1 MSMETMSAI
10 LVIALVY
17 AVGDFVSFK
26 TKALFSMMFAAGLL
40 FLVGFWVGIPPTL
53 FEDSKL
59 IPVAMA
65 LIAML
70 MVHMGSFMKLRDLKE
85 EWKTVIIAISA
96 LVALAAVLYLLGGL
110 IIGKERAVTA
120 IGPISGGVVA
130 TLIVS
135 EAVKAQGLESLAVF
149 ATLLLVLQSFI
160 GLPIASFC
168 LKREAGRLA
177 VGFRKNGAGGSDSS
191 KSPASDPEI
200 PTWRVFPALPKP
212 LQTPFILMAKALLIG
227 WLAMKVAGLTG
238 GVIHPFVV
246 ALIFGIIFYEIG
258 FIEHKI
264 LEKANSSGL
273 TLFILLVPIFMNL
286 SKATP
291 KMVGSLIVPM
301 LVAFVIALVGL
312 VLVSLLLSKILGYS
326 WELSLAIGTT
336 CLFGFP
342 GTYIISQEVAESQSE
357 NDEEKE
363 YLLKQILPKM
373 LVAGFTTVT
382 IASVLLAGVIV
393 NLL

>member
-1 MSMETMSAI
+1 MGATSAI
-10 LVIALVY
+10 LVIAVIY
-17 AVGDFVSFK
+17 AVGDVVSNK
-26 TKALFSMMFAAGLL
+26 TKALFSMMFTAGLL
-40 FLVGFWVGIPPTL
+40 FLVGFWVGIPATL
-53 FEDSKL
+53 FEDSHL

-85 EWKTVIIAISA
+85 EWKTV
-96 LVALAAVLYLLGGL
+96 LVAILALTALALALFLIGGPL
-110 IIGKERAVTA
+110 IGRERAITA
-120 IGPISGGVVA
+120 VGPISGGVVA

-135 EAVKAQGLESLAVF
+135 EAVKAQGFESLAVF

-160 GLPIASFC
+160 GLPIASYS
-168 LKREAGRLA
+168 LKREAGRLIK
-177 VGFRKNGAGGSDSS
+177 GFRAGEAVDTSSS
-191 KSPASDPEI
+191 KGASDPEV
-200 PTWRVFPALPKP
+200 PTWRLFPALPKA
-212 LQTPFILMAKALLIG
+212 LQTPFILIAKALLIG
-227 WLAMKVAGLTG
+227 WLAVQVANLTG
-238 GVIHPFVV
+238 RVIHPFVI

-291 KMVGSLIVPM
+291 QMVASLVLPM
-301 LVAFVIALVGL
+301 IAAFAIALVGMVAVAL
-312 VLVSLLLSKILGYS
+312 IMSKVVGYS
-326 WELSLAIGTT
+326 WELSLAISAT

-342 GTYIISQEVAESQSE
+342 GTYIISQEVAESQSNSE
-357 NDEEKE
+357 EEKE

-382 IASVLLAGVIV
+382 IASVILAGIIV